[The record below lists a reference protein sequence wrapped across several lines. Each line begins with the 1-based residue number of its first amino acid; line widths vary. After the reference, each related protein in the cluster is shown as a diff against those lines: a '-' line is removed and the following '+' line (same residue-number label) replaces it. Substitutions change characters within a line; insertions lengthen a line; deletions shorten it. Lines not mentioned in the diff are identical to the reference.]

1 MTLTGCTKKDP
12 PRRGGPFW
20 VHPAGVVYLSM
31 RLVKRLLSFATPLH
45 HYFPEYIIYT
55 LFGIIF
61 GLVNFAMLIPLL
73 DTLFNS
79 SGIKPS
85 AHPGE
90 FYLSLKYFKDLFS
103 YYFYYFS
110 QQEGKWYALAYV
122 CGVIVIATILSNFF
136 RYMAVRV
143 LVRLRM
149 TMLERIRLKLYDRF
163 CDQSLSFYNKQKK
176 GDMLTVITHDVQ
188 EIEHSVINAFQVFLR
203 DPFIII
209 AYFIMLFYWS
219 KELTLFTIVF
229 FPVSGFII
237 SLISRSLKRKGYFNQ
252 ELLARILQSVDQ
264 TLSGIKIIQAFGA
277 RKFFQKRFTDLNRSF
292 SKSSKSMFNQ
302 KELASPLSELFG
314 IAVIVT
320 VVLYGGRLVI
330 QGNLEGSVFITYLA
344 LYSQILQPAKNIST
358 AVTSLQKGLVSV
370 ERVYGLIDTP
380 IEIKNAE
387 NAAPLQEFN
396 NEIKFNNVT
405 FSYNQEPV
413 LKEIELVIPKGKM
426 IALVGHSG
434 SGKST
439 IGDLVPRF
447 YDVQG
452 GSITIDGKDIRGV
465 KLDDL
470 RKQIGIV
477 TQEAIIFND
486 TVTANIT
493 MGEETDKERLV
504 QAAATANAMEFING
518 LENKFDTTLGD
529 RGSRLSGGQK
539 QRLAIARAIYK
550 NPPILILDEA
560 TSALDTES
568 EKLVQDALDKLMQ
581 NRTSIVIAHRLS
593 TVRHADQIIVL
604 KQGEIVETGT
614 HTELMD
620 KNGFYRRLVDMQEVK

>member
-1 MTLTGCTKKDP
+1 
-12 PRRGGPFW
+12 
-20 VHPAGVVYLSM
+20 M

-55 LFGIIF
+55 IFGIVF
-61 GLVNFAMLIPLL
+61 GLLNFAMLIPLL

-79 SGIKPS
+79 NAVTPS

-90 FYLSLKYFKDLFS
+90 FEFSLGYFKDLFS

-110 QQEGKWYALAYV
+110 NEKGKWFALAYV
-122 CGVIVIATILSNFF
+122 CGVIVLATILSNFF

-149 TMLERIRLKLYDRF
+149 TMLERIRLRLYDRF

-176 GDMLTVITHDVQ
+176 GDLLTVITHDVQ

-203 DPFIII
+203 DPFVIV
-209 AYFIMLFYWS
+209 AYFVMLFYWS
-219 KELTLFTIVF
+219 KELTLFTIIF

-237 SLISRSLKRKGYFNQ
+237 SIISRSLKRKGYFNQ
-252 ELLARILQSVDQ
+252 DLLAKILQSVDQ
-264 TLSGIKIIQAFGA
+264 TISGIKIIQAFGA
-277 RKFFQKRFTDLNRSF
+277 RKFFQQRFATLNRSF
-292 SKSSKSMFNQ
+292 SRSSKAMFNQ

-314 IAVIVT
+314 IAIIVT
-320 VVLYGGRLVI
+320 VILYGGKLVI
-330 QGNLEGSVFITYLA
+330 DGNMEGSVFITYLA

-358 AVTSLQKGLVSV
+358 SVTALQKGLVSV
-370 ERVYGLIDTP
+370 ERVYALIDSPIDVRNAKTP
-380 IEIKNAE
+380 ASL
-387 NAAPLQEFN
+387 PDFN
-396 NEIKFNNVT
+396 SSIQFNNVT

-413 LKEIELVIPKGKM
+413 LKNIDLTIPKGKM

-447 YDVQG
+447 YDVQE
-452 GSITIDGKDIRGV
+452 GSITIDGQDIRSIQ
-465 KLDDL
+465 LDDL
-470 RKQIGIV
+470 RKNIGIV

-486 TVTANIT
+486 TVTANIA
-493 MGEETDKERLV
+493 MGQAIDEERLTR
-504 QAAATANAMEFING
+504 AADTANASEFIDG
-518 LENKFDTTLGD
+518 LENKFDTALGD

-593 TVRHADQIIVL
+593 TVRHADSIVVM
-604 KQGEIVETGT
+604 KQGEIVEQGT
-614 HTELMD
+614 HNELMERD
-620 KNGFYRRLVDMQEVK
+620 GFYKRLVDMQEVK

>member
-1 MTLTGCTKKDP
+1 
-12 PRRGGPFW
+12 
-20 VHPAGVVYLSM
+20 M
-31 RLVKRLLSFATPLH
+31 RLVKRLLSFARPLH

-55 LFGIIF
+55 VFGIIF
-61 GLVNFAMLIPLL
+61 GLLNFAMLIPLL

-79 SGIKPS
+79 NAIAETP
-85 AHPGE
+85 HPGS
-90 FYLSLKYFKDLFS
+90 FRLSLEYFKDVFA
-103 YYFYYFS
+103 YWFHYFS
-110 QQEGKWYALAYV
+110 TQKGKWYALAYV
-122 CGVIVIATILSNFF
+122 SGIIVLATLLSNFF

-149 TMLERIRLKLYDRF
+149 VMLERIRLGLYDRF
-163 CDQSLSFYNKQKK
+163 CNQSLSFYNKRKK

-203 DPFIII
+203 DPFIIV

-219 KELTLFTIVF
+219 QSLTLFTIVF

-237 SLISRSLKRKGYFNQ
+237 SVISRSLKRKGYFNQ
-252 ELLARILQSVDQ
+252 ELLSKILQSVDQ
-264 TLSGIKIIQAFGA
+264 TISGIKIIQAFGA
-277 RKFFQKRFTDLNRSF
+277 RKFFKEHFAGLNRSF
-292 SKSSKSMFNQ
+292 SKSSKAMFNQ

-314 IAVIVT
+314 VGIIVT
-320 VVLYGGRLVI
+320 VVLYGGKLVI
-330 QGNLEGSVFITYLA
+330 DGDLESSVFITYLA

-358 AVTSLQKGLVSV
+358 AVTALQKGLVSV
-370 ERVYGLIDTP
+370 ERVYDMIDAP
-380 IEIKNAE
+380 VEVRNAPD
-387 NAAPLQEFN
+387 AKPLEHFN
-396 NEIKFNNVT
+396 NSISFNSVT
-405 FSYNQEPV
+405 FSYGQEPV
-413 LKEIELVIPKGKM
+413 LKKIDLVIPKGKM

-439 IGDLVPRF
+439 IGDLIPRF
-447 YDVQG
+447 YDVQE
-452 GSITIDGKDIRGV
+452 GSITIDGQDIRTI
-465 KLDDL
+465 KMDEL

-493 MGEETDKERLV
+493 MGQPLDQDRLV
-504 QAAATANAMEFING
+504 QAAQTANATEFIAG
-518 LENKFDTTLGD
+518 LEEKFDTALGD

-593 TVRHADQIIVL
+593 TVRHADEIIVL
-604 KQGEIVETGT
+604 KAGEIVEKGT
-614 HTELMD
+614 HAALMEL
-620 KNGFYRRLVDMQEVK
+620 NGHYRRLVDMQEVR

>member
-1 MTLTGCTKKDP
+1 
-12 PRRGGPFW
+12 
-20 VHPAGVVYLSM
+20 M
-31 RLVKRLLSFATPLH
+31 RLVKRLLSFARPLH

-55 LFGIIF
+55 LFGIVF
-61 GLVNFAMLIPLL
+61 GIVNFAMLIPLL

-79 SGIKPS
+79 NAITAN
-85 AHPGE
+85 AHPGA
-90 FYLSLKYFKDLFS
+90 FRFSLDYFKDIFS
-103 YYFYYFS
+103 YYFHYFS
-110 QQEGKWYALAYV
+110 TQKGKWFALAYV

-149 TMLERIRLKLYDRF
+149 VMLERIRLRLYDRF
-163 CDQSLSFYNKQKK
+163 CDQSLSFYNHQKK
-176 GDMLTVITHDVQ
+176 GDLLTVITHDVQ

-203 DPFIII
+203 DPFVIV
-209 AYFIMLFYWS
+209 AYFVMLFYWS
-219 KELTLFTIVF
+219 QSLTLFTIIF

-237 SLISRSLKRKGYFNQ
+237 SIISRSLKRKGYFNQ
-252 ELLARILQSVDQ
+252 EMLARILQSVDQ
-264 TLSGIKIIQAFGA
+264 TISGIKIIQAFGA
-277 RKFFQKRFTDLNRSF
+277 RKFFQSHFAGINRSF
-292 SKSSKSMFNQ
+292 SKSSKAMFNQ

-314 IAVIVT
+314 IAIIVT
-320 VVLYGGRLVI
+320 VVLYGGKLVI
-330 QGNLEGSVFITYLA
+330 EGNMEGSVFITYLA

-370 ERVYGLIDTP
+370 ERVYDLIDSP
-380 IEIKNAE
+380 IDIRNAE
-387 NAAPLQEFN
+387 NPVALDDFKN
-396 NEIKFNNVT
+396 DISFNNVT

-413 LKEIELVIPKGKM
+413 LKNINLTIPKGKM

-439 IGDLVPRF
+439 MGDLVPRF
-447 YDVQG
+447 YDVQE
-452 GSITIDGKDIRGV
+452 GSITIDGENVRNIE
-465 KLDDL
+465 LDDL

-493 MGEETDKERLV
+493 MGQPVDAEKLAR
-504 QAAATANAMEFING
+504 AAQTANATEFIDG
-518 LENKFDTTLGD
+518 LEKKFDTTLGD

-568 EKLVQDALDKLMQ
+568 EKLVQDALDNLMQ

-593 TVRHADQIIVL
+593 TVRHADSIVVL
-604 KQGEIVETGT
+604 KQGEIVERGT
-614 HTELMD
+614 HNELMERD
-620 KNGFYRRLVDMQEVK
+620 GFYRRLVDMQEVR